1 MSTDD
6 HLPLDDTDAEL
17 GKDRFFVTA
26 LARGLAVLAAFR
38 PGEAA
43 LSNQELTRRTGL
55 PKSTVSR
62 LTYTLTQLGYLSQ
75 ETDTGYY
82 RLGLAVLALGSAV
95 LSSYDVREIAA
106 PLMREFALKHNV
118 SVSLAM
124 RDGVDMV
131 YLETCRSAA
140 RVTVQLTV
148 GSRVPLV
155 TTAIGRAYYAGLT
168 DAERGKLDL
177 ELAEHYGAEWPGLA
191 DKLAESLIDYRE
203 RGYAHS
209 WGEYG
214 PEVLAIGVPLR
225 SPASGQP
232 TMALNASGPALLFT
246 PETLGR
252 EVGPVLVELAHRIA
266 PPLG

>member
-6 HLPLDDTDAEL
+6 HLASDDAEL
-17 GKDRFFVTA
+17 NKDRFFVTA

-75 ETDTGYY
+75 EADTGYY

-95 LSSYDVREIAA
+95 LSSYDVREVAA
-106 PLMREFALKHNV
+106 PLMREFALRHNV

-155 TTAIGRAYYAGLT
+155 TTAIGRAYYAGLSA
-168 DAERGKLDL
+168 AERAKLDL
-177 ELAEHYGAEWPGLA
+177 ELAERYGPEWPGLS
-191 DKLAESLIDYRE
+191 DKLAESLADYRDH
-203 RGYAHS
+203 GYTHS

-246 PETLGR
+246 PDALGR
-252 EVGPVLVELAHRIA
+252 DVGPALVELAHRIA
-266 PPLG
+266 PPVGG